1 MEEKEIMDKVNN
13 IEEISEVLLN
23 CPEVE
28 LDAALKKISDEKLT
42 EIFAYIDSDEAAKIL
57 ISAKQKNKQ
66 RIISAMNDRK
76 LKEVMDEIPVE
87 NTVEMSDSMPDYI
100 NRRILEN
107 DEIIELC
114 EERKF
119 ATLKPLLSEKNPVDL
134 AIILESI
141 PEKDLALV
149 FRILPKELAAQT
161 FVEMESDLKELLI
174 NLLNDSELKGIM
186 DELFSDDTVD
196 LIEEM
201 PANVVKRIIA
211 QSDDEMRGYINE
223 LLNYPKNS
231 AGSIMTIEFVSLKKD
246 MSIKNAFDKIRKQ
259 AIDKETIYTC
269 YVTDETKKLIGV
281 VTAKDLMLGEPEE
294 KISEIMQQSIIY
306 ADTHMDK
313 EDAAKLIEKYGF
325 LSIPVVDQ
333 EGRIVGIVTVDD
345 AMDILQ
351 EENTEDISKMA
362 AVTPSDIPYLKTS
375 VFRIWANRI
384 PWLLILMI
392 TATFTGMII
401 TKNEELLDMPI
412 YGITLMACIPML
424 MDSGGNAGGQASATI
439 IRGMALNEITFK
451 DAFKVLWKEI
461 RAAVLLG
468 LTLAV
473 GCLIKLLVVDRVYE
487 KDNGFLLASVIC
499 MSLCITI
506 IVSKFMGSM
515 LPILAKKCKLD
526 PAVVASPII
535 TTIVDIVSLLIYC
548 GIATT
553 VLGNL

>member
-1 MEEKEIMDKVNN
+1 MEEKEIMDNTKS
-13 IEEISEVLLN
+13 IEEISDALLN
-23 CPEVE
+23 CPENE
-28 LDAALKKISDEKLT
+28 LDAALKKISDTRLS

-57 ISAKQKNKQ
+57 ISAQQKNKQ

-114 EERKF
+114 EEKKF
-119 ATLKPLLSEKNPVDL
+119 AVLKPLLSEKNPVDL
-134 AIILESI
+134 AYTFESI
-141 PEKDLALV
+141 PEKDLALI

-161 FVEMESDLKELLI
+161 FVEMDSDLKELLI

-211 QSDDEMRGYINE
+211 QSDDEMRGHINE

-246 MSIKNAFDKIRKQ
+246 MSIRNAFDKIRKQ

-269 YVTDETKKLIGV
+269 YVTDDTKKLIGV
-281 VTAKDLMLGEPEE
+281 VTAKDLMLGEPEM

-325 LSIPVVDQ
+325 LSVPVVDQ

-401 TKNEELLDMPI
+401 TKNEHLLDMPI

-451 DAFKVLWKEI
+451 DAFRVLWKEV

-548 GIATT
+548 GIATA